1 MSKNIAA
8 CFIASFL
15 IFFSGFLY
23 AQVPAEDAE
32 NNQEMNRI
40 KNVLAVI
47 NAEIKSD
54 LDQLLILQE
63 ALKSNARMSLEAQG
77 RSPDVVN
84 MTDLAAAQRQAI
96 ERETSINTRIDA
108 VLARTAELSLKK
120 QALLEQFME
129 LSALPQTSVANG
141 QNKAP

>member
-1 MSKNIAA
+1 MSKYIAT
-8 CFIASFL
+8 CFFASFL
-15 IFFSGFLY
+15 TIFSGFLY
-23 AQVPAEDAE
+23 AQVPTQESE
-32 NNQEMNRI
+32 SNQEMNRI
-40 KNVLAVI
+40 QNVLAVI

-96 ERETSINTRIDA
+96 ERETSINARIDA

-120 QALLEQFME
+120 QAKQG
-129 LSALPQTSVANG
+129 SVKLVCFNR
-141 QNKAP
+141 PR